1 MQTVPEHFPAGR
13 RWGALVDQSFLQV
26 RAGRLTRVMVSRGG
40 PRPGVKALAGA
51 PTLLKGGVS
60 GFFDLINR

>member
-1 MQTVPEHFPAGR
+1 MSH
-13 RWGALVDQSFLQV
+13 QSN
-26 RAGRLTRVMVSRGG
+26 GEWGG